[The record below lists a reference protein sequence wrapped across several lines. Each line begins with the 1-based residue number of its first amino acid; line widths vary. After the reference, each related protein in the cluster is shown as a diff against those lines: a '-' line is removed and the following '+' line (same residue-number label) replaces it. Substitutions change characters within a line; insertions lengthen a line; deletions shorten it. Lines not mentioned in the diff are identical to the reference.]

1 MDSTSDVDISPST
14 FWDSH
19 MLLRV
24 LVSLFLLIAEQ
35 NSIVWL
41 YHHVYS
47 PVDEYWRFLFFQFGT
62 IMNKAATN
70 ILLQVFFWTY
80 VLISVG

>member
-1 MDSTSDVDISPST
+1 MDSTSDVDISSST

-24 LVSLFLLIAEQ
+24 LVSLFLLIAE
-35 NSIVWL
+35 NSIVGL
-41 YHHVYS
+41 FHHVYS
-47 PVDEYWRFLFFQFGT
+47 PVDEYWRFFQFGT
-62 IMNKAATN
+62 IMNKAAMN
-70 ILLQVFFWTY
+70 ILLQVFLWTY